1 MKGQYLMTKKII
13 LIVLALVVAL
23 GIGCRS
29 SIVKNVHDAPMTFA
43 TENKPSIEQI
53 KKAIIVAGSGLGW
66 RIKSQSPGHLIG
78 TLNLRAHKAIVDIK
92 YSTENYSITY
102 NEGST
107 NLNYDGTNIHS
118 NYNGWIQ
125 NLEKAII
132 IQISHI

>member
-29 SIVKNVHDAPMTFA
+29 AIVKNVHDVPMMFT

-78 TLNLRAHKAIVDIK
+78 TLNLREHTAIVDIK
-92 YSTENYSITY
+92 YTTENFSITY
-102 NEGST
+102 NSST
-107 NLNYDGTNIHS
+107 NLSYDGTNIHS
-118 NYNGWIQ
+118 NYNGWIR
-125 NLEKAII
+125 NLEKAINV
-132 IQISHI
+132 QVSSL

>member
-29 SIVKNVHDAPMTFA
+29 SIVKNVHDVPMMFTA
-43 TENKPSIEQI
+43 ENKPSIEQV
-53 KKAIIVAGSGLGW
+53 KKAIILAGSGLGW
-66 RIKSQSPGHLIG
+66 RIKSQSPGNLIG
-78 TLNLRAHKAIVDIK
+78 TLNLREHTAIVDIK
-92 YSTENYSITY
+92 YTTENFSITY
-102 NEGST
+102 NSST

-132 IQISHI
+132 VQITHI

>member
-29 SIVKNVHDAPMTFA
+29 SIVKNVHDAPMAFA

-66 RIKSQSPGHLIG
+66 RIKSQSPGNLIG
-78 TLNLRAHKAIVDIK
+78 TLNLREHTAIVDIK
-92 YSTENYSITY
+92 YTTENFSITY
-102 NEGST
+102 NPIKFNNSPLSIFFIKLFLFSDISIFIT
-107 NLNYDGTNIHS
+107 HFLS
-118 NYNGWIQ
+118 N
-125 NLEKAII
+125 
-132 IQISHI
+132 

>member
-13 LIVLALVVAL
+13 LVVLALVVAL

-29 SIVKNVHDAPMTFA
+29 GIVKNVQDTPMTFS

-53 KKAIIVAGSGLGW
+53 KKAIIIAGAGLGW

-78 TLNLRAHKAIVDIK
+78 TLNLREHTAIVDIK
-92 YSTENYSITY
+92 YTTENFSITY
-102 NEGST
+102 NSST

-125 NLEKAII
+125 NLEKSII

>member
-29 SIVKNVHDAPMTFA
+29 SIVKNVQNTPMTFSS
-43 TENKPSIEQI
+43 ENKPSIELI
-53 KKAIIVAGSGLGW
+53 KKAIIIAGSGLGW

-78 TLNLRAHKAIVDIK
+78 TLNLREHTAIVDIK
-92 YSTENYSITY
+92 YTTENFSITY
-102 NEGST
+102 NSST

-132 IQISHI
+132 VQISHI

>member
-29 SIVKNVHDAPMTFA
+29 SIVKNVHDVPMMFTA
-43 TENKPSIEQI
+43 ENKPSIEQV
-53 KKAIIVAGSGLGW
+53 KKAIILAGSGLGW

-78 TLNLRAHKAIVDIK
+78 TLNLREHTAIVDIK
-92 YSTENYSITY
+92 YTTENFSITY
-102 NEGST
+102 NSST

-132 IQISHI
+132 VQITHI

>member
-78 TLNLRAHKAIVDIK
+78 TLNIRAHKAIVDIK

-102 NEGST
+102 KESS

-125 NLEKAII
+125 NLEKAINV
-132 IQISHI
+132 QVSFL

>member
-1 MKGQYLMTKKII
+1 MTKKII

-29 SIVKNVHDAPMTFA
+29 SIVKNVHDAPMPFT

-78 TLNLRAHKAIVDIK
+78 TLNLREHTAIVDIK
-92 YSTENYSITY
+92 YTTENFSITY
-102 NEGST
+102 NSST

-132 IQISHI
+132 VQISHI

>member
-78 TLNLRAHKAIVDIK
+78 TINLREHNAIVDIK
-92 YSTENYSITY
+92 YTTENFSITY
-102 NEGST
+102 NSST

-132 IQISHI
+132 VQITHI

>member
-29 SIVKNVHDAPMTFA
+29 SIVKNVHDAPMPFA

-107 NLNYDGTNIHS
+107 NLNYDGTYIHS
-118 NYNGWIQ
+118 NYNGWIG
-125 NLEKAII
+125 NLEKAINV
-132 IQISHI
+132 QVSSL

>member
-1 MKGQYLMTKKII
+1 MTRKFI
-13 LIVLALVVAL
+13 LIALALVVAL

-29 SIVKNVHDAPMTFA
+29 SIVKNVHDAPMTIA

-78 TLNLRAHKAIVDIK
+78 TLNLREHTAIVDIK
-92 YSTENYSITY
+92 YTTENFSITY
-102 NEGST
+102 NSST

-132 IQISHI
+132 VQISHI

>member
-29 SIVKNVHDAPMTFA
+29 SIVKNVHDAPMPFT

-53 KKAIIVAGSGLGW
+53 KKAIITAGAGLGW

-78 TLNLRAHKAIVDIK
+78 TLNLREHTAIVDIK
-92 YSTENYSITY
+92 YTTENFSITY
-102 NEGST
+102 NSST

-132 IQISHI
+132 VQISHI

>member
-29 SIVKNVHDAPMTFA
+29 SIVKNVQDAPMTFA
-43 TENKPSIEQI
+43 TENKPSIELI

-78 TLNLRAHKAIVDIK
+78 TLNLREHTAIVDIK
-92 YSTENYSITY
+92 YTTENFSITY
-102 NEGST
+102 NSST
-107 NLNYDGTNIHS
+107 NLSYDGTNIHS

-132 IQISHI
+132 IQITHM

>member
-29 SIVKNVHDAPMTFA
+29 SIVKNVHDAPMPFT

-53 KKAIIVAGSGLGW
+53 KKAIIIAGSGLGW

-78 TLNLRAHKAIVDIK
+78 TLNLREHTAIVDIK
-92 YSTENYSITY
+92 YTTENFSITY
-102 NEGST
+102 NSST

-132 IQISHI
+132 VQITHI